1 MKAKDYF
8 KGECMS
14 KLKVGDEIVCEH
26 RTEGVN
32 NYLVPNTIYTENW
45 LKLVARKSMKKSAE
59 HIREE
64 ILSIDYLIE
73 KSKNDIEEAEKKREA
88 LIEQLREKVAMRIA
102 QTLSVEDVRVGEPLI
117 LTGNSLNDFIHTGS
131 AVVVELNDKGE
142 IPFKVRSLAT
152 GKTG

>member
-1 MKAKDYF
+1 
-8 KGECMS
+8 MS
-14 KLKVGDEIVCEH
+14 KFKVRDEIVCEH
-26 RTEGVN
+26 RTDGVN

-88 LIEQLREKVAMRIA
+88 LIEQLREKGFLLNEKVALRVA
-102 QTLSVEDVRVGEPLI
+102 PTLSVEDVRVG
-117 LTGNSLNDFIHTGS
+117 GASYS
-131 AVVVELNDKGE
+131 YRK
-142 IPFKVRSLAT
+142 
-152 GKTG
+152 

>member
-1 MKAKDYF
+1 MKKY
-8 KGECMS
+8 E
-14 KLKVGDEIVCEH
+14 
-26 RTEGVN
+26 
-32 NYLVPNTIYTENW
+32 
-45 LKLVARKSMKKSAE
+45 KSAE

-88 LIEQLREKVAMRIA
+88 LIEQLREKGFLLNEKVALRVA
-102 QTLSVEDVRVGEPLI
+102 PALSVEDVRVGEPLI
-117 LTGNSLNDFIHTGS
+117 LTENSLNDFIPAGS

-152 GKTG
+152 GKTDWIELKYVKRP